1 MSVHRNH
8 CKICHNALVSRSH
21 VGIRFYQRLAYFNSS
36 TAGGNV
42 QGGASPNKTG
52 NQGCILETHAGDGIV
67 PFVYRVD
74 VGIVMQQQL
83 GYVRLSVIVAVQQR
97 AAFPNKK

>member
-1 MSVHRNH
+1 M
-8 CKICHNALVSRSH
+8 
-21 VGIRFYQRLAYFNSS
+21 
-36 TAGGNV
+36 

-97 AAFPNKK
+97 AASPNKK